1 MELSLLCLVGVDTM
15 RESMLS
21 SFAMLYVPRGSV
33 FAIPVFVPTAVF
45 TLACFLFITCHGWTL
60 FLFGSSEAFGSEFL

>member
-45 TLACFLFITCHGWTL
+45 TLACFLFITSWL
-60 FLFGSSEAFGSEFL
+60 DFVFVWQLRSFWK